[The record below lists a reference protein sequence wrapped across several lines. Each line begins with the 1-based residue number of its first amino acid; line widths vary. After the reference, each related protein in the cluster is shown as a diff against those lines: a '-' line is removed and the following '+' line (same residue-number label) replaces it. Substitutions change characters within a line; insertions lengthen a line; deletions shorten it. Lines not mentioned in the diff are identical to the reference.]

1 MIIES
6 ISGAKFKDTSSSLN
20 KKAQNDKS
28 YKEIVL
34 VAGSNDCSQS
44 ENTTESIMRD
54 LENTVSEAMKITT
67 SVNISSIL
75 PRTDNG
81 SAQLKTDSVNIQ
93 FSDQNAHI
101 KFIGNDETF
110 RLADKSPNDG
120 YLIDGHHLTYTGN
133 ERLIK
138 KIVYSCLCHQF

>member
-1 MIIES
+1 M
-6 ISGAKFKDTSSSLN
+6 T
-20 KKAQNDKS
+20 
-28 YKEIVL
+28 
-34 VAGSNDCSQS
+34 
-44 ENTTESIMRD
+44 D

-67 SVNISSIL
+67 SVKISCIL

-81 SAQLKTDSVNIQ
+81 SAQLKAESVNIQFKQ

-101 KFIGNDETF
+101 KFISNDETF